1 MQKTLINQALRA
13 PLLHGE
19 LVGDHGDELP
29 IGGLILLGGHFAAEG
44 LVQGVDAAAAPG
56 YLDGVADGALHFAC
70 GGVEALADAGGR
82 KTGLIG
88 MKKRC

>member
-1 MQKTLINQALRA
+1 MLQTEFITK
-13 PLLHGE
+13 
-19 LVGDHGDELP
+19 HGDEFP
-29 IGGLILLGGHFAAEG
+29 IGGLIFLGGHLAAKG

-56 YLDGVADGALHFAC
+56 YLDGVADGTLHLAG
-70 GGVEALADAGGR
+70 GGVEALADAGRR